1 MELKKLLAVTTC
13 AALAVPGI
21 AAAQEGFDYRYF
33 EVSFVD
39 VEIDDTNID
48 GDGIRLEGLHQFGDS
63 YFASARYDDYSLD
76 DNFFNSGSGSAFM
89 IGGGYIHPM
98 SGDLD
103 FVAKGQ
109 YAQVEV
115 ENYDDDGIGIG
126 GGVRTR
132 LADVIEVDAMLNWFN
147 YDEGGSDTYIDIR
160 GRYYFNERFA
170 VSLNFDIGSDYFE
183 TMGVGV
189 RFEL

>member
-1 MELKKLLAVTTC
+1 V
-13 AALAVPGI
+13 
-21 AAAQEGFDYRYF
+21 AQEGFDYRYL
-33 EVSFVD
+33 EASFVD
-39 VEIDDTNID
+39 VEIDDTGID
-48 GDGIRLEGLHQFGDS
+48 GDGIRLEGLHSFGDS
-63 YFASARYDDYSLD
+63 FFASAKYEDYDFDYDLD
-76 DNFFNSGSGSAFM
+76 GSAFL

-98 SGDLD
+98 SADLD
-103 FVAKGQ
+103 LVAKGQ
-109 YAQVEV
+109 YAQVEL

-132 LADVIEVDAMLNWFN
+132 LADSFEVDAMLNLFN
-147 YDEGGSDTYIDIR
+147 FDEGGSDTYIDLR
-160 GRYYFNERFA
+160 GRYYINDRFA